1 MMVSINRKRAKT
13 ALLIFLILIVLALIG
28 STFYYSGYIEVFRNI
43 VNGQKTEKDIIDGI
57 SINNVELNY
66 DSISNTYYLPINLEE
81 NEETKL
87 DIKINTNYNIDSK
100 IGDKEFKKEIE
111 ITEPI
116 DYTKTY
122 QLDVETWLY
131 NKSYIIKFTNLPS
144 ISLNF
149 NENDV
154 GFEYTYSEFSIT
166 DPSYKENNSKYQYF
180 DDAEVRYRGG
190 STAGYPK
197 KGYRVKLEKNM
208 DFGLL
213 GMNTSRTWILDGLV
227 TDPSCLRTKIASDI
241 WNRMNEDLSE
251 EKHED
256 LRSEFVELYVNG
268 EYVGLYLLKE
278 TIDED
283 LLDLDKDKGVLIKG
297 ANWNQIDFNN
307 YSNVESETFGPFEMK
322 YPENKNQ
329 YPEAW
334 KNILDKMKKYYTENT
349 KYEGLENNFYIEN
362 VVNQKI
368 FVLITQA
375 LDNYEFK
382 NIYYSI
388 KNDNKDTKVLMT
400 PWDVDLTFGMLW
412 SNEEVKYTEQYGR
425 VEEIVEP
432 VGTKSDDKT
441 TKAYK
446 ERWNI
451 LIQKALNKEEINKLI
466 DEQYEYISIANSL
479 ERENMRNANIEI
491 KSNVNEQEEI
501 QELKNWYSKR
511 FDVINN
517 YINSL

>member
-1 MMVSINRKRAKT
+1 MVSINRKRAKT
-13 ALLIFLILIVLALIG
+13 ALLIFLILIVLVLIG
-28 STFYYSGYIEVFRNI
+28 LTFYYSGYIEVFRNI

-57 SINNVELNY
+57 SINDVELNY

-180 DDAEVRYRGG
+180 DDAEVRYRGS

-197 KGYRVKLEKNM
+197 KSYRIKLEKNV
-208 DFGLL
+208 DFGFL
-213 GMNTSRTWILDGLV
+213 GMTTSKTWILDGLV

-283 LLDLDKDKGVLIKG
+283 LLDLDKDTGVLIKG

-334 KNILDKMKKYYTENT
+334 RNILDKMKRYYTGDT
-349 KYEGLENNFYIEN
+349 SYYALEENFYVEN

-368 FVLITQA
+368 FILITQA
-375 LDNYEFK
+375 LDNYEYK

-388 KNDNKDTKVLMT
+388 KNDEEDTEVLLT
-400 PWDVDLTFGMLW
+400 PWDLDLTFGMLW
-412 SNEEVKYTEQYGR
+412 SNEESDYTEQYER
-425 VEEIVEP
+425 VGEIVETI
-432 VGTKSDDKT
+432 GTKSDEKT
-441 TKAYK
+441 AQAYK
-446 ERWNI
+446 ERWNL

-479 ERENMRNANIEI
+479 KRENTRNTNIEI

-501 QELKNWYSKR
+501 QELKDWYSKR